1 MSSAPLSPMTDIA
14 NMFSVD
20 DYMYFYSDFLT
31 PQRSDTETAQAAA
44 LLEMNHPL
52 KVLDLAC
59 GFGRIANRLAL
70 LGHRV
75 TGVEYQAGFLE
86 IARADAAR
94 NRVITSHRRTAGR
107 SFSAAGR
114 GAGGRVEYV
123 QGDMRA
129 IDYADQFDRALM
141 MFNSF
146 GYFPDDENLLVLQNV
161 QRALK
166 PGGLVGLDIANRD
179 GVLNDFHAHYVSEKE
194 GSLMI
199 NRFSFDVWSG
209 RLRND
214 RIVIREGVRR
224 DCPFS
229 IRLYSLT
236 EMRDLLARAGLV
248 LENAYAEWDAS
259 PLEMSSPSMVVIAR
273 KEE

>member
-1 MSSAPLSPMTDIA
+1 MANPPLSPMAKPPLSPMADVA

-20 DYMYFYSDFLT
+20 DYVYFYSDYLT
-31 PQRSDTETAQAAA
+31 PERSDTETAQAVR
-44 LLEMNHPL
+44 LLEMDRPL

-75 TGVEYQAGFLE
+75 TGVEYQPGFLE
-86 IARADAAR
+86 IARTDAAR
-94 NRVITSHRRTAGR
+94 NRVRTAHQH
-107 SFSAAGR
+107 
-114 GAGGRVEYV
+114 GRVEYI
-123 QGDMRA
+123 QGDMRT
-129 IDYADQFDRALM
+129 IDFVEQFDRAIL

-146 GYFPDDENLLVLQNV
+146 GYFPDDENRQVLQNV

-179 GVLNDFHAHYVSEKE
+179 GVLNDFHPHHVSEKE
-194 GSLMI
+194 DSLMI
-199 NRFSFDVWSG
+199 NRFSFDVWTG

-214 RIVIREGVRR
+214 RVIIRGGERRER
-224 DCPFS
+224 PFS

-236 EMRDLLARAGLV
+236 ELRDLLASVGLALV
-248 LENAYAEWDAS
+248 NAYAEWDAS
-259 PLEMSSPSMVVIAR
+259 PLEMSSPAMVIIA
-273 KEE
+273 KKV